1 MSGSVKKNSA
11 ADTVLDWA
19 ETLVFS
25 VFLAIVCFTFVF
37 RIANVVGHSMENTL
51 FENDRLIISHLWY
64 YPEQG
69 DIVVVNSEVMNETI
83 IKRVIATSNQTVVI
97 DYNAGTVTVD
107 GEVIDEPYIKETM
120 TGAGN
125 FSEAYYNKE
134 NDTYEYKVPF
144 GYVFVLGDNRNNS
157 ADSRAI
163 GCVPE
168 EEIVGRVIFRIY
180 SERAGLGTVK

>member
-1 MSGSVKKNSA
+1 MSSFVKKNA
-11 ADTVLDWA
+11 AVDTVLDWA

-25 VFLAIVCFTFVF
+25 VFLVIVCFTFVF

-51 FENDRLIISHLWY
+51 FEDDRLIISHLWY
-64 YPEQG
+64 YPDQG
-69 DIVVVNSEVMNETI
+69 DIVVINSQTMNETI
-83 IKRVIATSNQTVVI
+83 IKRVIATSNQSVVI

-107 GEVIDEPYIKETM
+107 GEVIDEPYIKEEMIGT
-120 TGAGN
+120 GN
-125 FSEAYYNKE
+125 FSEAYYNSE

-157 ADSRAI
+157 ADSRVI

-168 EEIVGRVIFRIY
+168 EEIVGRVVFRVY
-180 SERAGLGTVK
+180 SEKAGLGKVK

>member
-1 MSGSVKKNSA
+1 MSGSEKKSA
-11 ADTVLDWA
+11 AVDTVLDWA

-25 VFLAIVCFTFVF
+25 VFMVIVCFTFVF

-51 FENDRLIISHLWY
+51 FEDDRLIISHLWY

-69 DIVVVNSEVMNETI
+69 DIVVINSRSMNETI
-83 IKRVIATSNQTVVI
+83 IKRVIATSNQTVSI

-107 GEVIDEPYIKETM
+107 GKTIDEPYIKEEM
-120 TGAGN
+120 RGKGN
-125 FSEAYYNKE
+125 FSETYYNSE
-134 NDTYEYKVPF
+134 SDTYEYKVPF
-144 GYVFVLGDNRNNS
+144 GYVFVMGDNRNNS
-157 ADSRAI
+157 ADSRVI

-168 EEIVGRVIFRIY
+168 EEIVGRVVFRIY